1 MTFVATILYS
11 ICLSA
16 YRPMSMVPTRN
27 PNLMVVATAAHSS
40 FEAVGK
46 TSGPNY
52 QIVTMA
58 NQFSIR
64 ISRDPPMS
72 RHIAPPLAVPARAT
86 AGFAP
91 VHLGRSQVSD
101 SWRLSLCLLR
111 PCGLYRFYLSS
122 TRNIIGTDRK
132 FQHINFIYGHW
143 LYIVFSFLLD
153 QLRVVWNTLQTVG
166 VQQRDFPTFRHIH
179 PFARARLEGST
190 FSRAL
195 EQKTEKIVQPSQVW
209 DHHP

>member
-1 MTFVATILYS
+1 
-11 ICLSA
+11 
-16 YRPMSMVPTRN
+16 MSMVPTRN

-64 ISRDPPMS
+64 ISHDPPMS
-72 RHIAPPLAVPARAT
+72 RHIMPRHIMPPLAVPARAT
-86 AGFAP
+86 AGSAP

-122 TRNIIGTDRK
+122 TGNIIGTDRK
-132 FQHINFIYGHW
+132 FSTSISYMVIDYT
-143 LYIVFSFLLD
+143 LYS
-153 QLRVVWNTLQTVG
+153 
-166 VQQRDFPTFRHIH
+166 
-179 PFARARLEGST
+179 
-190 FSRAL
+190 
-195 EQKTEKIVQPSQVW
+195 
-209 DHHP
+209 

>member
-1 MTFVATILYS
+1 MATILYS

-132 FQHINFIYGHW
+132 FSTSISYMAIDYTLYSHFCWINWGSFGTRSKQLEFNNVISPLLGTFTHLHGH
-143 LYIVFSFLLD
+143 D
-153 QLRVVWNTLQTVG
+153 LRVVLSAEPWNKK
-166 VQQRDFPTFRHIH
+166 
-179 PFARARLEGST
+179 
-190 FSRAL
+190 
-195 EQKTEKIVQPSQVW
+195 QKK
-209 DHHP
+209 